1 MKHKFL
7 NWFGLTTLTTYR
19 EMEDRAKDYHKLI
32 SDLTAAIAEYEGKP
46 KADVEY
52 LDYKPNEHGSSFNKK
67 LFDEWYSI
75 YCKNQYQGYK
85 LRQLS
90 KHPHLL
96 NAFMN
101 EFGSFD
107 WESIILHMEENN
119 WFWSDNSVAPTIE
132 ELKDCVITL
141 IPENRFDTIGNA
153 VSSGGFTV
161 SLYYG
166 EDCNSICKIKFN
178 K

>member
-1 MKHKFL
+1 MRHKFL

-32 SDLTAAIAEYEGKP
+32 SDLTAAIAEYESKP
-46 KADVEY
+46 KSTVEY
-52 LDYKPNEHGSSFNKK
+52 KDYKPYEHGSSFNKK

-75 YCKNQYQGYK
+75 YCKNQYQAYK

-107 WESIILHMEENN
+107 WESIHLHMEENN
-119 WFWSDNSVAPTIE
+119 WFWHDNSVSPTIE
-132 ELKDCVITL
+132 EMKDCVITL

-161 SLYYG
+161 SLYYD
-166 EDCNSICKIKFN
+166 ENCNSICKIEFK

>member
-1 MKHKFL
+1 MRHKFL

-19 EMEDRAKDYHKLI
+19 EIEDRAKDYHKLI
-32 SDLTAAIAEYEGKP
+32 VDLTAAIAEYETKP

-52 LDYKPNEHGSSFNKK
+52 RDYKPNEHGSSFNKK

-75 YCKNQYQGYK
+75 YCRHQYEAYK

-107 WESIILHMEENN
+107 WESVRLYMEETS
-119 WFWSDNSVAPTIE
+119 WFWSDNTEAPTIE
-132 ELKDCVITL
+132 EMKDCVITL
-141 IPENRFDTIGNA
+141 IPENNFDTIGNA
-153 VSSGGFTV
+153 VSSGGFKVT
-161 SLYYG
+161 LYY
-166 EDCNSICKIKFN
+166 EDCNSICKIEFN